1 MKKLNGYHSIG
12 LILIS
17 IYLLSSNTGFIPH
30 FIKGCIFGMGVG
42 LTLLGIYAYNHDI
55 TKIKNFKNRL
65 VAKVLGTG
73 AK

>member
-17 IYLLSSNTGFIPH
+17 IYLLSGHTGNIPH
-30 FIKGCIFGMGVG
+30 FVKGCIFGVGVG

-55 TKIKNFKNRL
+55 TKIKNLKNRL
-65 VAKVLGTG
+65 FAKVVGTG
-73 AK
+73 VK